1 MSFRSKVAIFF
12 LALFVTF
19 AGLEVLVKAS
29 STDEVLRL
37 ARHAGD
43 HRLFSIVAHNAAP
56 HVLGSM

>member
-1 MSFRSKVAIFF
+1 MSFKTKVAIFI
-12 LALFVTF
+12 LAMFVTF

-43 HRLFSIVAHNAAP
+43 HRLFTIVAYNAAP
-56 HVLGSM
+56 HALGSL